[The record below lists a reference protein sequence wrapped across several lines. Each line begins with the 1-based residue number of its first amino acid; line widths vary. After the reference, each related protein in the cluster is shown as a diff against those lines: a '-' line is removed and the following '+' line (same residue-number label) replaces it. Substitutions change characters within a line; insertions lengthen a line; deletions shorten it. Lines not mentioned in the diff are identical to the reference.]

1 MSFALLLTV
10 ALVCL
15 GTFFVLIAAL
25 GVVRLKDLLMRMHAS
40 SKAST
45 LGAICIL
52 AAVAIQF
59 GDAAVTAR
67 VALICAFLLATA
79 PVAAHTIARAAYR
92 RGIELDPETVCDEL
106 GEDRRRKNERSP
118 DRH

>member
-1 MSFALLLTV
+1 MSFGDVLIGPLIG
-10 ALVCL
+10 L
-15 GTFFVLIAAL
+15 GTIFVLVSAL
-25 GVVRLKDLLMRMHAS
+25 GVVRMKDLLMRMHAS

-52 AAVAIQF
+52 AAVAIWF

-92 RGIELDPETVCDEL
+92 RGIELDPGTVCDEL
-106 GEDRRRKNERSP
+106 GEARRKDGES
-118 DRH
+118 DA